1 MCTYIYIFRYLSI
14 FGVDIN
20 LWLRA
25 FAADSTPL
33 AHHKHNVWLQL
44 RGELPSHIRF
54 SGSRGTY

>member
-44 RGELPSHIRF
+44 RGDPLSHIRF
-54 SGSRGTY
+54 